1 MGVNIGIVIGCD
13 NVAYMNCAKV
23 RIPSIHGIPLTESIY
38 DKMLKD
44 FSGYINENSS
54 SIGNHKRTTNITK
67 YKLNQINSTDNSK
80 VVSDDDIPW
89 YPICFPFGSTK
100 GPRLFDLVYV
110 LDESYVIGWT
120 GRVFTP
126 SDVDED

>member
-1 MGVNIGIVIGCD
+1 MSISIGIVIGCD
-13 NVAYMNCAKV
+13 NPSHLNCAKV
-23 RIPSIHGIPLTESIY
+23 RVPAIHGMPLTNSIY
-38 DKMLKD
+38 NGMLNT
-44 FSGYINENSS
+44 FSGFISESNNSTNRNNS
-54 SIGNHKRTTNITK
+54 TNITN
-67 YKLNQINSTDNSK
+67 YKMSKLSNKNNGK

-89 YPICFPFGSTK
+89 YPLCFPFGSTK

-126 SDVDED
+126 SDVDND